1 MVFFSLSL
9 TVHQHCAIAL
19 IKNRKCERVICLKG
33 REIERERKRGIA
45 LLFHDNIIWLDGD
58 FVCVCVCEGIHGLG
72 IFSQAHIEIRD

>member
-1 MVFFSLSL
+1 M
-9 TVHQHCAIAL
+9 
-19 IKNRKCERVICLKG
+19 KG

-72 IFSQAHIEIRD
+72 IFSQARHIEIRD